1 MVMDDIG
8 YCGLYF
14 GRGFIGG
21 LPSHKGFSF
30 GSYRSASIRM
40 KIFWW
45 GKDLCKSFFSLL
57 LQSQCIWHLRSPGGG
72 IGRRA
77 GLKHLWPQGRAGS
90 TPALGTGTPSK
101 SLIFRGFSF
110 EGWLKGWL
118 GVLTCVSPKQPTRNI
133 SLSGTRSQATRVP
146 PDAIL

>member
-45 GKDLCKSFFSLL
+45 GKHLCKSFFSLL

-90 TPALGTGTPSK
+90 TPVLVNNR
-101 SLIFRGFSF
+101 IFDEFSS
-110 EGWLKGWL
+110 E
-118 GVLTCVSPKQPTRNI
+118 VLVFYFGNV
-133 SLSGTRSQATRVP
+133 L
-146 PDAIL
+146 LLW